1 MVILSHSPYSSV
13 FRPLLQIVGPLYFD
27 IGKIALEHI
36 AAYVSTWPAPVP
48 GKLMDLPIGNTMLKV
63 NLPPAHSLPMEN
75 GVSLDESAAPVA
87 PFLPNNQYIPQG
99 LFHDSDLYGAFHGL
113 LLQLWLLWELLLVG
127 EPILIIAPTP
137 PQCSEVVASLVHYFA
152 VLTSILIL
160 LFTILSLHT

>member
-13 FRPLLQIVGPLYFD
+13 FKPLLQFVGPLYFD
-27 IGKIALEHI
+27 IGKIALELI
-36 AAYVSTWPAPVP
+36 AAYVSTWPAPVL
-48 GKLMDLPIGNTMLKV
+48 GKLMDLPIGNALLKE
-63 NLPPAHSLPMEN
+63 NLPPAHSLPKEN

-113 LLQLWLLWELLLVG
+113 LLQLWLFWELLLVG